1 MNKVAKRLLTFFIGV
16 PLVIGVV
23 YFDYLNH
30 LVLQLVLG
38 VFAVLGANEFYDMA
52 SKKNKLFTKEIVLI
66 ATALLPFTCYTFI
79 LSDLSLDITPWLYIT
94 ISILLMGYECF
105 TAKTFEFSLS
115 KIAYTLLTVFYCG
128 FLITFISRMT
138 ILPNSKY
145 VITLFLIFVFMCDS
159 FAWFFGI
166 LFGKSTRGF
175 VPASPNKS
183 LVGFIGGI
191 AGSIGCGVLLKVI
204 LPEVFTISYRNLIIL
219 GLITSVAAIVG
230 DLIESVFKRSCN
242 VKDSGKLIPGRGGI
256 LDSLDSLLAT
266 APVFYTLAHFLYHI

>member
-16 PLVIGVV
+16 PLVIAIV

-30 LVLQLVLG
+30 LVLQLVVG

-115 KIAYTLLTVFYCG
+115 KISYTLLTVFYCG

-145 VITLFLIFVFMCDS
+145 IITLFLIFVFMCDS

-175 VPASPNKS
+175 VAASPNKS
-183 LVGFIGGI
+183 LVGFAGGI
-191 AGSIGCGVLLKVI
+191 AGSIACGLLLKLL
-204 LPEVFTISYRNLIIL
+204 LPSVFTISYKNLIIL
-219 GLITSVAAIVG
+219 GLITSIAAIVG
-230 DLIESVFKRSCN
+230 DLIESVFKRSCD
-242 VKDSGKLIPGRGGI
+242 VKDSGNLIPGRGGV
-256 LDSLDSLLAT
+256 LDSIDSILIA
-266 APVFYTLAHFLYHI
+266 APIFYIGYNFLF

>member
-1 MNKVAKRLLTFFIGV
+1 MNKVAKRLMTFFIGV
-16 PLVIGVV
+16 PLVIAIV

-30 LVLQLVLG
+30 LVLQLVVG

-115 KIAYTLLTVFYCG
+115 KISYTLLTVFYCG

-138 ILPNSKY
+138 ILPDSKY
-145 VITLFLIFVFMCDS
+145 IITLFLIFVFMCDS

-175 VPASPNKS
+175 VAASPNKS
-183 LVGFIGGI
+183 LVGFAGGI
-191 AGSIGCGVLLKVI
+191 AGSIACGLLLKLL
-204 LPEVFTISYRNLIIL
+204 LPSVFTISYKNLIIL
-219 GLITSVAAIVG
+219 GLITSIAAIVG
-230 DLIESVFKRSCN
+230 DLIESVFKRSCD
-242 VKDSGKLIPGRGGI
+242 VKDSGNLIPGRGGV
-256 LDSLDSLLAT
+256 LDSIDSILIA
-266 APVFYTLAHFLYHI
+266 APIFYIGYNFLF

>member
-16 PLVIGVV
+16 PLVIALV

-30 LVLQLVLG
+30 LVLQLVVG

-79 LSDLSLDITPWLYIT
+79 LADLSLDITPWIFIT

-105 TAKTFEFSLS
+105 SAKTFEFSLS

-138 ILPNSKY
+138 ILPDSKY

-175 VPASPNKS
+175 VAASPNKS
-183 LVGFIGGI
+183 LVGFAGGI
-191 AGSIGCGVLLKVI
+191 AGSIACGLLLKFL
-204 LPEVFTISYRNLIIL
+204 LPSVFTISYKNLIIL
-219 GLITSVAAIVG
+219 GLITSIAAIVG
-230 DLIESVFKRSCN
+230 DLIESVFKRSCD
-242 VKDSGKLIPGRGGI
+242 VKDSGNLIPGRGGV
-256 LDSLDSLLAT
+256 LDSIDSVLIA
-266 APVFYTLAHFLYHI
+266 APIFYIGYNFLF

>member
-16 PLVIGVV
+16 PLVIAIV

-30 LVLQLVLG
+30 LVLQLVVG

-79 LSDLSLDITPWLYIT
+79 LSDLSLDITPWLFIT

-115 KIAYTLLTVFYCG
+115 KISYTLLTVFYCG

-145 VITLFLIFVFMCDS
+145 IITLFLIFVFMCDS

-175 VPASPNKS
+175 VAASPNKS
-183 LVGFIGGI
+183 LVGFAGGI
-191 AGSIGCGVLLKVI
+191 AGSIACGLLLKLL
-204 LPEVFTISYRNLIIL
+204 LPSVFTISYKNLIIL
-219 GLITSVAAIVG
+219 GLITSIAAIVG
-230 DLIESVFKRSCN
+230 DLIESVFKRSCD
-242 VKDSGKLIPGRGGI
+242 VKDSGNLIPGRGGV
-256 LDSLDSLLAT
+256 LDSIDSILIA
-266 APVFYTLAHFLYHI
+266 APIFYIGYNFLF